1 MGERTVLEPG
11 YVLHRRAYGNTS
23 LIVEFLARHHGRI
36 GMVARGARSGR
47 NPRGALLQPFHP
59 LLAGWSGRG
68 ELATLGH
75 VEAAGRSLPL
85 SGEASLQGL
94 YVNELMVRLT
104 HRHDPH
110 PALFDE
116 YGATLQALVEA
127 PGEAT
132 LRRFEGRLLGHLGY
146 APPLLERADGG
157 GAVQPDARYCYHPG
171 SGPVP
176 APADERTA
184 GLVVGG
190 GTLHAMAAEDYRDA
204 VVLREAK
211 AVMRAVLATHLG
223 DRPLASR
230 ALFRGRR
237 RPGER
242 GD

>member
-1 MGERTVLEPG
+1 MGERGALEPG

-23 LIVEFLARHHGRI
+23 LIIEFLARHHGRI
-36 GMVARGARSGR
+36 GLVARGARSGR

-68 ELATLGH
+68 ELATLGA

-85 SGEASLQGL
+85 SGDASLQGL

-110 PALFDE
+110 PALFDT
-116 YGATLQALVEA
+116 YGATLQALVEE

-157 GAVQPDARYCYHPG
+157 GAVQPDGRYCYHPG

-176 APADERTA
+176 VLGEGRDA
-184 GLVVGG
+184 GPVVSGA
-190 GTLHAMAAEDYRDA
+190 TLHAMAAEDYHDA
-204 VVLREAK
+204 AVQREAK
-211 AVMRAVLATHLG
+211 MVMRAVLATHLG

-230 ALFRGRR
+230 ELFRGRR